1 MRLVEL
7 NRKENH
13 YEDYTHERRDE
24 SYTSIPDFYLLFF
37 YFFKTRIVVQRIFI
51 CYFFYFVLILYLTL
65 SGFSSAPNVLPPIPR
80 HVRNGGFSIAY
91 PL

>member
-24 SYTSIPDFYLLFF
+24 SYTSIPDFLFT
-37 YFFKTRIVVQRIFI
+37 FFFISLKHVLSFNEFFI
-51 CYFFYFVLILYLTL
+51 CYFILFCLNSL
-65 SGFSSAPNVLPPIPR
+65 FM
-80 HVRNGGFSIAY
+80 
-91 PL
+91 